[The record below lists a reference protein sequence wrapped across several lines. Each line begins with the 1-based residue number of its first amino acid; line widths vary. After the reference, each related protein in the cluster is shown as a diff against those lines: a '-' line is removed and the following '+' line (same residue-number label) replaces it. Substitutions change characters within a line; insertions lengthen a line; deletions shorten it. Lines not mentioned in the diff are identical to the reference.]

1 MKTFLILWLALCG
14 LAVVVPAQESVP
26 SIRILPGDVV
36 QISIKELRFPVGT
49 NKFTVM
55 WQYTETGAKKM
66 LAFWRAH
73 AGGKVVEQVGEFEF
87 PATLSVA
94 KPPDWT
100 EEDWLKYRTDKF
112 IAVSEADAK
121 KIVAGLK
128 DK

>member
-1 MKTFLILWLALCG
+1 MGSTS
-14 LAVVVPAQESVP
+14 Q
-26 SIRILPGDVV
+26 
-36 QISIKELRFPVGT
+36 LRSPVGT

-73 AGGKVVEQVGEFEF
+73 GGEKVVEQVGEFEF
-87 PATLSVA
+87 PATRSMA
-94 KPPDWT
+94 KPPNWT
-100 EEDWLKYRTDKF
+100 EEGWLKSRTDKF
-112 IAVSEADAK
+112 IAVSEEDAK